1 MRMIIEGLTKN
12 DPASRSAK
20 SEGKITKD
28 MEKTIA
34 ACGF

>member
-12 DPASRSAK
+12 DLASRSAK
-20 SEGKITKD
+20 SEGKIIKD